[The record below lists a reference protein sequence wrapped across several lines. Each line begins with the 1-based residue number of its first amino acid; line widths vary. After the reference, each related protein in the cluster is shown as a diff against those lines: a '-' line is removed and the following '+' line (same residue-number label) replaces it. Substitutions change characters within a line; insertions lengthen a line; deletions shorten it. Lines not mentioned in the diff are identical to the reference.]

1 MDYTTPIDITAVLE
15 AVREHQDLLVTLDA
29 EQAGD
34 ILQHFTPMPGVTDSI
49 TLGRTTLGKISHKY
63 TGQFLGQ
70 LAAGKI
76 VPRTLV
82 VYPCVM
88 EMSDEPERYR
98 RAYITEVKGGLDP
111 NSHPFEVWLNNYGI
125 KSASKELHDV
135 ILTAK
140 YDADSKKTSLAD
152 SFDGPLTIIQKGI
165 TNGDISDANGNLYTG
180 MATLTAA
187 NIGTELLKMYRAIPQ
202 TMKKYEVQMHISVDL
217 GEMYDDWLDAQ
228 GTLITGSGAETAG
241 QQYLRNTNHKC
252 KLIRLSGMPEGS
264 QFVWITI
271 KENQFYGYDKE
282 SDMNTIKPFNSGN
295 PYLYT
300 AAGKYVL
307 GFQFATFDKSLF
319 LCNNKPIVPEVTPET
334 VATPTFSPAAWGEGE
349 SQVVELACETAG
361 ASIYYTTD
369 GSTPTSSSTA
379 YDSTNKIT
387 LSATTTIKAIAVKEG
402 MTNSEVASKTYTKG

>member
-34 ILQHFTPMPGVTDSI
+34 ILQHFTPMPGVKDSI

-140 YDADSKKTSLAD
+140 YNADSKKTSLAD

-180 MATLTAA
+180 METLTAA

-202 TMKKYEVQMHISVDL
+202 TMKKYEVQMQISVDL

-252 KLIRLSGMPEGS
+252 KLIRMSGMPEGS

-379 YDSTNKIT
+379 YNSTNKIT

>member
-1 MDYTTPIDITAVLE
+1 MDLTTPIDITAVIE

-34 ILQHFTPMPGVTDSI
+34 ILQHFTPMPGVKDSI
-49 TLGRTTLGKISHKY
+49 TLGRTTLGRISHKY
-63 TGQFLGQ
+63 TGKFLGQ
-70 LAAGKI
+70 LASGKI
-76 VPRTLV
+76 VPRILK

-111 NSHPFEVWLNNYGI
+111 NGHPFEVWLNNYGI
-125 KSASKELHDV
+125 KVASKELHDV

-140 YDADSKKTSLAD
+140 YDSDTSKTALSD
-152 SFDGPLTIIQKGI
+152 SFDGPLTIIQQGI
-165 TNGDISDANGNLYTG
+165 TDKEISVANGNLYRG
-180 MATLTAA
+180 MAVLTPA
-187 NIGTELLKMYRAIPQ
+187 NIGTELLKMYRAIPD
-202 TMKKYEVQMHISVDL
+202 TMKNYEAQMHISNDL

-228 GTLITGSGAETAG
+228 GTLVTGSGAETAG
-241 QQYLRNTNHKC
+241 QQWLRNTQKKC
-252 KLIRLSGMPEGS
+252 KLIRLTGMPANS

-282 SDMNTIKPFNSGN
+282 SDMNRIVPFNSGN

-319 LCNNKPIVPEVTPET
+319 LCNDK
-334 VATPTFSPAAWGEGE
+334 
-349 SQVVELACETAG
+349 
-361 ASIYYTTD
+361 
-369 GSTPTSSSTA
+369 
-379 YDSTNKIT
+379 
-387 LSATTTIKAIAVKEG
+387 G
-402 MTNSEVASKTYTKG
+402 MTVPD

>member
-1 MDYTTPIDITAVLE
+1 MDYTTPIDITAVLQ

-34 ILQHFTPMPGVTDSI
+34 ILQHFTPMPGVKDSI

-70 LAAGKI
+70 LEAGKI

-135 ILTAK
+135 ILIAA
-140 YDADSKKTSLAD
+140 YDADSAKTSLAD

-165 TNGDISDANGNLYTG
+165 TAGDISEIKGNLYTG
-180 MATLTAA
+180 MATLTKA

-202 TMKKYEVQMHISVDL
+202 TMKKYVVQMHISIDL

-228 GTLITGSGAETAG
+228 GVLVTGSGAETAG
-241 QQYLRNTNHKC
+241 QQFLRNTNHKC
-252 KLIRLSGMPEGS
+252 KLVRMSGMPEGS

-319 LCNNKPIVPEVTPET
+319 LCNNKPVVPEVTPET

>member
-34 ILQHFTPMPGVTDSI
+34 ILQHFTPMPGVKDSI

-180 MATLTAA
+180 METLTAA

-202 TMKKYEVQMHISVDL
+202 TMKKYEVQMQISVDL

-252 KLIRLSGMPEGS
+252 KLIRMSGMPEGS

-379 YDSTNKIT
+379 YNSTNKIT

>member
-34 ILQHFTPMPGVTDSI
+34 ILQHFTPMPGVKDSI

-111 NSHPFEVWLNNYGI
+111 NSHPFEMWLNNYGI

-165 TNGDISDANGNLYTG
+165 TDGDISDANGNLYTG

-252 KLIRLSGMPEGS
+252 KLVRMSGMPEGS

-369 GSTPTSSSTA
+369 SSTPTSSSTA

>member
-1 MDYTTPIDITAVLE
+1 MDLTTPIDITAVIQ

-34 ILQHFTPMPGVTDSI
+34 ILQHFTPMPGVKDSI
-49 TLGRTTLGKISHKY
+49 TLGRTTLGRISHKY

-76 VPRTLV
+76 VPRTLK

-98 RAYITEVKGGLDP
+98 RTYITEVKGGMDP

-125 KSASKELHDV
+125 KVASKELHDV

-140 YDADSKKTSLAD
+140 YDADPTATALSD
-152 SFDGPLTIIQKGI
+152 SFDGPLTIIQAGI
-165 TNGDISDANGNLYTG
+165 TAGDISAAKGNLYTT
-180 MATLTAA
+180 MQTLTVA
-187 NIGTELLKMYRAIPQ
+187 NIGTELLKMYRSIPE
-202 TMKKYEVQMHISVDL
+202 TMKKYEVQMHISHDL

-228 GTLITGSGAETAG
+228 GTLVTGSGAETAG
-241 QQYLRNTNHKC
+241 QQYLRNTQKKC
-252 KLIRLSGMPEGS
+252 KLVRLSGMPANS

-271 KENQFYGYDKE
+271 KENQFYGYDQE
-282 SDMNTIKPFNSGN
+282 SDMSRIVPFNSGN

-319 LCNNKPIVPEVTPET
+319 LCNDK
-334 VATPTFSPAAWGEGE
+334 
-349 SQVVELACETAG
+349 
-361 ASIYYTTD
+361 
-369 GSTPTSSSTA
+369 
-379 YDSTNKIT
+379 
-387 LSATTTIKAIAVKEG
+387 G
-402 MTNSEVASKTYTKG
+402 MTLPV

>member
-34 ILQHFTPMPGVTDSI
+34 ILQHFTPMPGVKDSI

-180 MATLTAA
+180 METLTAA

-252 KLIRLSGMPEGS
+252 KLIRMSGMPEGS

-379 YDSTNKIT
+379 YNSTNKIT

>member
-1 MDYTTPIDITAVLE
+1 MDYTTPIDITAVLQ

-34 ILQHFTPMPGVTDSI
+34 ILQHFTPMPGVKDSI

-70 LAAGKI
+70 LEAGKI

-135 ILTAK
+135 ILTAA
-140 YDADSKKTSLAD
+140 YDADSAKTSLAD

-165 TNGDISDANGNLYTG
+165 TAGDISEVKGNLYTG
-180 MATLTAA
+180 MATLTKA

-202 TMKKYEVQMHISVDL
+202 TMKKYVVQMQISIDL

-228 GTLITGSGAETAG
+228 GVLVTGSGAETAG
-241 QQYLRNTNHKC
+241 QRFLRNTNHKC
-252 KLIRLSGMPEGS
+252 KLVRMSGMPEGS

>member
-34 ILQHFTPMPGVTDSI
+34 ILQHFTPMPGVKDSI

-180 MATLTAA
+180 METLTAA

-252 KLIRLSGMPEGS
+252 KLIRMSGMPEGS

>member
-1 MDYTTPIDITAVLE
+1 MDYTTPIDITAVLQ

-34 ILQHFTPMPGVTDSI
+34 ILQHFTPMPGVKDSI

-76 VPRTLV
+76 VPRTLT

-98 RAYITEVKGGLDP
+98 RAYITEVKGGLEP

-135 ILTAK
+135 ILTAT
-140 YDADSKKTSLAD
+140 YDADTAKTSLAD

-165 TNGDISDANGNLYTG
+165 TAGDISVAKGNYYTG
-180 MATLTAA
+180 MATLTVA
-187 NIGTELLKMYRAIPQ
+187 NIGSELLKMYRAIPE
-202 TMKKYEVQMHISVDL
+202 TMKKYEVQMHISIDL

-228 GTLITGSGAETAG
+228 GVLVTGSGAETAG

-252 KLIRLSGMPEGS
+252 KLVRLSGMPAGS
-264 QFVWITI
+264 QFIWITI

-369 GSTPTSSSTA
+369 GSTPTSASTA

-387 LSATTTIKAIAVKEG
+387 LSATTTIKAIAVKQG

>member
-1 MDYTTPIDITAVLE
+1 MDYTTPIDITAVLQ

-34 ILQHFTPMPGVTDSI
+34 ILQHFTPMPGVKDSI

-70 LAAGKI
+70 LEAGKI

-135 ILTAK
+135 ILIAA
-140 YDADSKKTSLAD
+140 YDADSAKTSLAD

-165 TNGDISDANGNLYTG
+165 TAGDISEVKGNLYTG
-180 MATLTAA
+180 MATLTKA

-202 TMKKYEVQMHISVDL
+202 TMKKYVVQMHISIDL

-228 GTLITGSGAETAG
+228 GVLVTGSGAETAG
-241 QQYLRNTNHKC
+241 QQFLRNTNHKC
-252 KLIRLSGMPEGS
+252 KLVRMSGMPEGS

-379 YDSTNKIT
+379 YDSSNKIT

>member
-1 MDYTTPIDITAVLE
+1 MDYTTPIDITAVLQ

-34 ILQHFTPMPGVTDSI
+34 ILQHFTPMPGVNDSI

-70 LAAGKI
+70 LEAGKI

-135 ILTAK
+135 ILTAA
-140 YDADSKKTSLAD
+140 YDADSAKTSLAD

-165 TNGDISDANGNLYTG
+165 TAGDISAVNGNLYTG
-180 MATLTAA
+180 MATLTKA
-187 NIGTELLKMYRAIPQ
+187 NIGTELLKMYRAIHQ
-202 TMKKYEVQMHISVDL
+202 TMKKYVVQMHISIDL

-228 GTLITGSGAETAG
+228 GVLVTGSGAETAG
-241 QQYLRNTNHKC
+241 QQFLRNTNHKC
-252 KLIRLSGMPEGS
+252 KLVRMSGMPEGS

-282 SDMNTIKPFNSGN
+282 SDMNTIKPFNGGN